1 MHARNEKKK
10 TKSCGSNIP
19 HPSPHNFSYAPSLT
33 RLATQIQ
40 FRDPSPSDFWRSYA
54 SLSIH
59 GRNNLR
65 FEFDWTFL
73 GFGSKRN
80 LILIDRS
87 SKTWLQRLL
96 SLRSTAFRKMKYS
109 GQYYLSSTSSY
120 RCTLCFSETE
130 ITPLFSYFNLIFRRF
145 PLFPRKSRNNG
156 IGPRYPP
163 PPRLPSRVSLGRG
176 VPLGLLTAWP
186 CF

>member
-1 MHARNEKKK
+1 MYIPERKTPMKKK
-10 TKSCGSNIP
+10 NARQVALKEYSCSCLKNNSCKKRKKENKVMRLQDSP
-19 HPSPHNFSYAPSLT
+19 PLPHNFSYAPSLT

-54 SLSIH
+54 SLSIL

-73 GFGSKRN
+73 SFGSKRN

-120 RCTLCFSETE
+120 HCTLCFSETE

-145 PLFPRKSRNNG
+145 PLFASKKPQ
-156 IGPRYPP
+156 
-163 PPRLPSRVSLGRG
+163 
-176 VPLGLLTAWP
+176 
-186 CF
+186 